1 MLIFRAIE
9 GFFYVLRP
17 TFVLYSGMCACR
29 KALMVSISQ
38 RSVPFPTKLHSVF
51 HVFHYIE
58 PAMRRKFMERLM
70 LGLSWL
76 GICDCELKS
85 FNIYCLSKTN
95 TTMIWQRFISNSRT
109 YKKVESCIW
118 TKKIGYKIKHNHHI
132 KRVVRSIIVWSVDM
146 KLSCWHPLRFKSLIN
161 SIHRPF
167 CAP

>member
-17 TFVLYSGMCACR
+17 TFALYSGKCACR

-76 GICDCELKS
+76 GICDGELKS

-95 TTMIWQRFISNSRT
+95 TTMIWQRFIFNSRT
-109 YKKVESCIW
+109 YKMVES
-118 TKKIGYKIKHNHHI
+118 TFGQKRLVTQLNKIIKLNM
-132 KRVVRSIIVWSVDM
+132 WWD
-146 KLSCWHPLRFKSLIN
+146 KSLFDQLTWSWVVATLLDSN
-161 SIHRPF
+161 L
-167 CAP
+167 